1 MAAFSPQRLHRLAE
15 ERHTLSPSEVVALLL
30 AQDHDLKALYAAADA
45 LRREKVGDKVFLRGI
60 IEFSNYC
67 RNDCAYCGIRAG
79 NQAVSRYRMPPA
91 EIIARAEHADRW
103 GCTSV
108 VLQSGDDSWFTT
120 PRLCEIITGIKRR
133 SAVAVTISVGIRSS
147 AEIRELHAAGCARC
161 LMRFETSDQELFA
174 RIHPD
179 ETFERR
185 IQCLHDFRAAGF
197 QTGSGFMIGLPEAPL
212 ETLAADI
219 LYATRLDLDMIGCG
233 PFIAHA
239 ATPLAGTP
247 LLADREIYFKT
258 IAILRLL
265 NPLVH
270 LPATTAFDALARG
283 GRDRLLQMG
292 CNVFMPNLTPS
303 QYRAQYQ
310 LYPGKPCLDE
320 DGAACAACMTK
331 RVTTLGRLIGHSPG
345 HSFKSANLSR
355 PAPDDDLGL

>member
-1 MAAFSPQRLHRLAE
+1 MTDFSPTRLRRLAD
-15 ERHTLSPSEVVALLL
+15 ERHTLTPADLMPLLE
-30 AQDHDLKALYAAADA
+30 AQDDDRRALYAAADA
-45 LRREKVGDKVFLRGI
+45 VRREKVGDEVFLRGI

-79 NQAVSRYRMPPA
+79 NPAVRRYRMPPE
-91 EIIARAEHADRW
+91 EIISRAEHAGRW

-108 VLQSGDDSWFTT
+108 VLQSGEDPWFTT
-120 PRLCEIITGIKRR
+120 PRLCEIVTGIKRR
-133 SAVAVTISVGIRSS
+133 AAVAVTLSVGLRSRE
-147 AEIRELHAAGCARC
+147 EIYQLRDAGCARC
-161 LMRFETSDQELFA
+161 LVRFETSDPLLFA

-179 ETFERR
+179 QTFERR

-197 QTGSGFMIGLPEAPL
+197 QLGSGFMIGLPGAPL
-212 ETLAADI
+212 ETLAADL

-239 ATPLAGTP
+239 DTPLAGEP

-258 IAILRLL
+258 IALLRLL

-270 LPATTAFDALARG
+270 LPATTAFDALVRG

-292 CNVFMPNLTPS
+292 CNIFMPNLTPS

-310 LYPGKPCLDE
+310 LYPGKPCVDE
-320 DGAACAACMTK
+320 DGAACTACVTR
-331 RVTTLGRLIGHSPG
+331 RV
-345 HSFKSANLSR
+345 
-355 PAPDDDLGL
+355 